1 MAKEHNYLQ
10 GFINQFQEEL
20 DPEEWDALLF
30 LEWLDLNGYKIVKEE
45 RKCLDLHAADVGKEI
60 VNVPPNK

>member
-30 LEWLDLNGYKIVKEE
+30 LQWLDLNGYKIVRENDST
-45 RKCLDLHAADVGKEI
+45 RV
-60 VNVPPNK
+60 